1 MMGKL
6 KRIAMKIIPLK
17 FLQSAALFLLL
28 KSKQTHS
35 AEEKLLRAVRSTRA
49 SDYLV
54 KH

>member
-17 FLQSAALFLLL
+17 FLQSTALFLLL

-35 AEEKLLRAVRSTRA
+35 AEKLLRAVRSTRA